1 MDDAHAFGEEYGV
14 ADLSD
19 ALTSRLGAESARSLV
34 MCVLA
39 RLLARSP
46 VTWLAPASRLAF
58 RVRGLGAG
66 LGAASPV
73 GVTTSL
79 CPRGGGPWPAA
90 ATRL

>member
-1 MDDAHAFGEEYGV
+1 VDDAHAFGEEYGV

-79 CPRGGGPWPAA
+79 CPRWGGPWPAA